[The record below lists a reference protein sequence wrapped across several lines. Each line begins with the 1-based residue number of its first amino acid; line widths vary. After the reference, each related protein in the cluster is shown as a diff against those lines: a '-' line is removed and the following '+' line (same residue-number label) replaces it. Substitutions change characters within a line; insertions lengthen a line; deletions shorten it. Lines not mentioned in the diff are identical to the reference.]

1 VGESVG
7 GVGVLVGENVG
18 ESEGAVV
25 GDSVGGVGAIE
36 GEKVG
41 ISEGADVGESVGGVG
56 MFEGAKVGESV
67 GGVGTGT
74 GAFVIV
80 GAAAAM
86 QPLMSKDMIPKLG
99 ELVKPQAAPL
109 PATERAAKAQKHH
122 FKKF

>member
-1 VGESVG
+1 MGESVG

-36 GEKVG
+36 GAKAG

-80 GAAAAM
+80 GATAAM